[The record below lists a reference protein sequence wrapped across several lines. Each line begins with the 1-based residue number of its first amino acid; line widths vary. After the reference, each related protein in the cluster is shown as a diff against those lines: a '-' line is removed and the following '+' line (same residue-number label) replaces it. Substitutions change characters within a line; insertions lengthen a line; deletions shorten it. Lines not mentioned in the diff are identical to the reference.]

1 MITDRVIGQKG
12 IAISGSRYSMKQNTV
27 HLFVFDTMSDW
38 EIGYASVGI
47 NQSMFQT
54 RPGSFRI
61 QTVGIDKSLV
71 RTMGGLAIQPD
82 GLIEEIAPAD
92 SAMLI
97 LPGGITWEEGKN
109 VEAVEKAKDFLAAGL
124 PIAAICGATAGLARA
139 GILDD
144 RPHTSNSL
152 DYLKAT
158 GYRGEAFYQNQP
170 AVIGNQVITASGVA
184 PLEFARCIFEM
195 LDVFTPEKLDAWY
208 QLFKTGNVSYYAVL
222 AK

>member
-1 MITDRVIGQKG
+1 
-12 IAISGSRYSMKQNTV
+12 MKQNTV

-38 EIGYASVGI
+38 EVGYAAVGV
-47 NQSMFQT
+47 NQPMFQKQ
-54 RPGSFRI
+54 PGSFRI
-61 QTVGIDKSLV
+61 QTVGLDKALV

-82 GLIEEIAPAD
+82 SLLDELNPAD

-97 LPGGITWEEGKN
+97 LPGGITWDAGKN

-124 PIAAICGATAGLARA
+124 PVAAICGATAALARA

-158 GYRGEAFYQNQP
+158 GYRGEAFYEDRP
-170 AVIGNQVITASGVA
+170 TVIGNNVITAPGIA
-184 PLEFARCIFEM
+184 PLEFARCIFEK
-195 LDVFTPEKLDAWY
+195 LDIFASKKLDAWY
-208 QLFKTGNVSYYAVL
+208 QLFKTGDASYYAVL